1 MVFNNFHDTVLAC
14 RRIGGKVKSVARK
27 VLKALAAL
35 VILGSSVVLFN
46 YLRYIVFWFPT
57 ETVAFESDGVEI
69 RGTLVKPSDEG
80 AFPAVIILH
89 GSGPESMREPSYHII
104 ANTIVRSGMAVLLYD
119 KRGVGQSGG
128 DFESSLYRDFV
139 ADAISAVAYLAGR
152 DDIDADSIG
161 LQGNSEGGWLAPEVA
176 YRTGQVAFIF
186 NRAGPPLSWVENVI
200 WEVRNDALA
209 VGVAE
214 ADVGMIEAIT
224 RKRWDYYIAAAK
236 DPSLG
241 SGPLRDAISAEMKHV
256 RETVPGA
263 RDALPESLAP
273 FNPEIYAADAT
284 IYDPRPFLEAIDIP
298 MMYTFGETDINV
310 PTARSVAYLEWFR
323 REFDKDIDVVVFE
336 GVGHP
341 MANWTGML
349 TAGYVPEFLDLLGSW
364 CAEQLS
370 GKPAHD

>member
-1 MVFNNFHDTVLAC
+1 MIGCLRAAE
-14 RRIGGKVKSVARK
+14 RGGKVKSVARK
-27 VLKALAAL
+27 VLKALATL

-57 ETVAFESDGVEI
+57 ESVAFESDGVEI

-80 AFPAVIILH
+80 TFPAVVILH

-128 DFESSLYRDFV
+128 DFDSSLYRDFV
-139 ADAISAVAYLAGR
+139 ADAVSAVRYLARR
-152 DDIDADSIG
+152 DDIDADNIG

-200 WEVRNDALA
+200 WEVRNDAIA

-263 RDALPESLAP
+263 RDALPASLAP
-273 FNPEIYAADAT
+273 FDAETYAADAT
-284 IYDPRPFLEAIDIP
+284 IYSYDPRPFLEAIDIP

-310 PTARSVAYLEWFR
+310 PTARSVAYLETFR
-323 REFDKDIDVVVFE
+323 REFDKDIDIVVFK

-341 MANWTGML
+341 MANWTGIL
-349 TAGYVPEFLDLLGSW
+349 TAGYVPEFLDVLGSW
-364 CAEQLS
+364 CAEHVS
-370 GKPAHD
+370 GQPAHD